1 MDLESRFIGSVLFLA
16 LAVGCANTHIEAKP
30 TEKSGNE
37 TTPVAVQI
45 EPEDPQV
52 PVWGYEVVNVYPH
65 DPKGFTQGLVFEEG
79 YFLEGTGLNGES
91 SLRKVEIAT
100 GKVLKKVDL
109 DAKYF
114 GEGITLLKGKVYQ
127 LTWQTKIG
135 FIYDLKTFERTGTFK
150 YATEGWGITHDGER
164 LIMSDGT
171 STLYVLDPETLKEIG
186 RIEVKDGPNPV
197 YYLNE
202 LEFVKGEIY
211 ANVWQTNTL
220 CRIDPKTGKVLGWI
234 DLTGILKPEHQG
246 SHEVDVLNGIAY
258 DAKGDRLF
266 VTGKLWPKVYE
277 IRLVKK

>member
-1 MDLESRFIGSVLFLA
+1 MDLETRLIGLAIVLA
-16 LAVGCANTHIEAKP
+16 LAVGCANTHVEAN
-30 TEKSGNE
+30 TSSG
-37 TTPVAVQI
+37 TAPDPATVAKQL
-45 EPEDPQV
+45 EPEDPQL
-52 PVWGYEVVNVYPH
+52 PVWGYEVVNVFPK
-65 DPKGFTQGLVFEEG
+65 DPKGFTQGLVYEDG

-91 SLRKVEIAT
+91 TLRKVEITT

-114 GEGITLLKGKVYQ
+114 GEGITLLKGKIYQ

-135 FIYDLKTFERTGTFK
+135 FIYDLKSFEKLGSFK
-150 YATEGWGITHDGER
+150 YATEGWGITHDGEH

-171 STLYVLDPETLKEIG
+171 ATLYTLDPETLKETG
-186 RIEVKDGPNPV
+186 RIEVKDGANPV

-202 LEFVKGEIY
+202 LEYVKGEIF
-211 ANVWQTNTL
+211 ANVWQTNTI
-220 CRIDPKTGKVLGWI
+220 CRIDPKTGKLLGWI

-258 DAKGDRLF
+258 DPKGDRLF

-277 IRLVKK
+277 IKLVKK

>member
-1 MDLESRFIGSVLFLA
+1 MDFESRLIGSALVLA
-16 LAVGCANTHIEAKP
+16 LVVGCANTHVEANTSARTSTEP
-30 TEKSGNE
+30 TTIAK
-37 TTPVAVQI
+37 QL

-65 DPKGFTQGLVFEEG
+65 DPKGFTQGLVYEDG

-100 GKVLKKVDL
+100 GKVLKKVVL

-114 GEGITLLKGKVYQ
+114 GEGITLLKGKIYQ

-135 FIYDLKTFERTGTFK
+135 FVYDLKSFEKVGSFK
-150 YATEGWGITHDGER
+150 YGSEGWGITHDGEK

-171 STLYVLDPETLKEIG
+171 ATLYFLDPETLKEVG
-186 RIEVKDGPNPV
+186 HIEVKDGANPV

-202 LEFVKGEIY
+202 LEYVKGEIF
-211 ANVWQTNTL
+211 ANVWQTNTI

-234 DLTGILKPEHQG
+234 DLTGLLKPEHQG

-258 DAKGDRLF
+258 DPKGDRLF

-277 IRLVKK
+277 IKLVKK